1 MNQHKPGAVSI
12 HMRKPHLYIRYLLLA
27 LLLSAG
33 ICGVAAGARKS
44 ADGDGARA
52 KAAYLFLE
60 AENRL
65 YQGDPGTAYYMLSR
79 AAALD
84 PSDHAIAGALA
95 EIILRGGVGDSASF
109 ENAYNAVQ
117 RRFTDNPADFQSGEI
132 FADLA
137 RQWHR
142 FDDVRDTYG
151 LLRSQHP
158 SRPDYALEYA
168 WFRALDYTDGD
179 STAINDAMEILDGI
193 EAGTGID
200 ADITLHRL
208 RALSVAAD
216 TSAMIACIRRY
227 IATSPADAQVNYAAG
242 QMFGFINMPDSS
254 LHYYSRACELDSTM
268 GAVYLAR
275 AEQLLAAGD
284 SVGYDREVVHALES
298 PTLEFAP
305 KLAILTNYTRALYQ
319 DEDRHRS
326 ISGLFG
332 RMLDIHPGEPELHNL
347 YGAYLATVDSTA
359 AAAEQFGY
367 AMDLDPDDEDYPQYL
382 LQTAL
387 AAGDTITAITTAR
400 TAAARFD
407 NMLFPVT
414 GAQILYAMGRTSDA
428 LAMLDSAKTDA
439 QDNTAALSVYYT
451 FRGDLQHAMQRNDS
465 AFVNYERA
473 IALNPR
479 NVGALNNLAYF
490 MAVDGVDLD
499 KAETYIR
506 QALVEEPLNPTYID
520 TYAWVLFKKKDYSG
534 ARRQIDD
541 VLAIYDSETDT
552 VAPDTVNAMPHVPVG
567 SDSAGIAPVAI
578 EEIVESVDIYEPETP
593 SSEIYD
599 HAGDIYFMTGDHKE
613 ALEFWKKA
621 HELDPADEK
630 IKKKIKY
637 KTYFFD

>member
-1 MNQHKPGAVSI
+1 MLI
-12 HMRKPHLYIRYLLLA
+12 
-27 LLLSAG
+27 SAG
-33 ICGVAAGARKS
+33 ICGVTAGAPKN
-44 ADGDGARA
+44 AVNDDARA

-65 YQGDPGTAYYMLSR
+65 YQGDPGTAYYMLDR

-84 PSDHAIAGALA
+84 PDDHAIAGALA

-109 ENAYNAVQ
+109 ENAYAAVR
-117 RRFTDNPADFQSGEI
+117 RRFTDNPSDFQSGEI

-142 FDDVRDTYG
+142 FNDVRDTYD
-151 LLRSQHP
+151 LLRRKHP

-179 STAINDAMEILDGI
+179 SSAINDAMKILDGI

-216 TSAMIACIRRY
+216 TTAMTACIQRY
-227 IATSPADAQVNYAAG
+227 IATAPADAQVNYAAG

-254 LHYYSRACELDSTM
+254 LTYYSRACELDSTM
-268 GAVYLAR
+268 GAAYLAR
-275 AEQLLAAGD
+275 AEQMLAAGD
-284 SVGYDREVVHALES
+284 SAGYDREVVYALES

-326 ISGLFG
+326 ISRLFG
-332 RMLDIHPGEPELHNL
+332 RMLDIHPGEAELHNL

-367 AMDLDPDDEDYPQYL
+367 AMDLDPDDEEYPQYL

-387 AAGDTITAITTAR
+387 AAGDTVTAITTAR
-400 TAAARFD
+400 TAASRFD

-428 LAMLDSAKTDA
+428 LAMLDSAKIGA
-439 QDNTAALSVYYT
+439 QDNPAALSVYYT
-451 FRGDLQHAMQRNDS
+451 FRGDIQHALQRNDS
-465 AFVNYERA
+465 AFVSYERA
-473 IALNPR
+473 IALNPQ

-506 QALVEEPLNPTYID
+506 QALIEEPLNPTYID
-520 TYAWVLFKKKDYSG
+520 TYAWVLFKKKDYTA
-534 ARRQIDD
+534 ARKQIDD
-541 VLAIYDSETDT
+541 VLAIYDNDTDT
-552 VAPDTVNAMPHVPVG
+552 VSPDTIVATPAIPADTADVG
-567 SDSAGIAPVAI
+567 PAAI
-578 EEIVESVDIYEPETP
+578 EEVVERVDIYDPETP